1 MKKKLVDLYDS
12 LLKWRED
19 NIPAKQ
25 FTLVLSLVVGVLTAL
40 AACLLKWAI
49 HGIQYLLTT
58 NFEYYSGNLLYLLY
72 PIVGILLSGLF
83 VKYILRD
90 DISHG
95 VTKILYAISQR
106 KSIMKL
112 HNTWSSVVAS
122 SVTIGFGG
130 SVGAESPVV
139 LTGSAIGSNLGRFF
153 KMDQKTLMLMVG
165 CGAAGAISGIFQAPI
180 AGVVFTLEVLM
191 IDMTF
196 NSVVPLLISSVTA
209 TSLSYFLLGKT
220 VMFSLVGE
228 DFSLERIP
236 MYIILGVMC
245 GFVSLYY
252 TRGMNRVEGV
262 FRKLNTFWS
271 KLLVGALILSALIYL
286 LPPLYGEGYESI
298 NHLLSL
304 EPERLF
310 ENSLFF
316 GFRNNDYVVLV
327 YLSLIVLLKLVA
339 TAATNG
345 AGGVGGLFAPS
356 LFVGCIVGY
365 ICALI
370 MQMCGFDV
378 PAQNFALA
386 GMAGVMSGIMH
397 APLTGIF
404 LIAELSGGYD
414 LFMPLMIVSVIS
426 FITIYI
432 FEPHSIYAMR
442 LAHKGELV
450 THHKDRA
457 VLCLMRMQN
466 VIETDLQTIS
476 PESNL
481 GDLVKLISTSKR
493 NIFPVVK
500 KDGTFIGVV
509 SLEEVRNIM
518 FRPELYNR
526 FTVKKL
532 MIYPPEKVD
541 VKDSMDAVMEKFEQT
556 QAWNLP
562 VLDGNKYVGYV
573 SKSKIFNAYREVLVE
588 ISDE

>member
-25 FTLVLSLVVGVLTAL
+25 FALVLSFVVGILTAF

-72 PIVGILLSGLF
+72 PVVGILLSGLF

-220 VMFSLVGE
+220 VMFNLVGE

-236 MYIILGVMC
+236 MYILLGVMC

-271 KLLVGALILSALIYL
+271 KLLVGALMLSALIYL

-304 EPERLF
+304 DPERLF

-316 GFRNNDYVVLV
+316 GFRHNDYVVLV
-327 YLSLIVLLKLVA
+327 YLALIVLFKLVA

-370 MQMCGFDV
+370 MQMCGFNV

-457 VLCLMRMQN
+457 VLCLMRMHN

-476 PESNL
+476 PEAKL

-541 VKDSMDAVMEKFEQT
+541 VKDSMDTVMEKFEQT

>member
-1 MKKKLVDLYDS
+1 MKKKLVDIYDG

-25 FTLVLSLVVGVLTAL
+25 FALVLSFFVGVLTAI
-40 AACLLKWAI
+40 AACMLKWAI

-58 NFEYYSGNLLYLLY
+58 NFDYYSGNLLYLLY
-72 PIVGILLSGLF
+72 PVVGILLSGLF

-196 NSVVPLLISSVTA
+196 NSIVPLLISSVTA

-220 VMFSLVGE
+220 VMFNLSGE

-236 MYIILGVMC
+236 MYILLGVLC

-252 TRGMNRVEGV
+252 TRGMNKVEGV

-271 KLLVGALILSALIYL
+271 KLLVGALMLSALIYL

-304 EPERLF
+304 DPEKLF

-316 GFRNNDYVVLV
+316 GFRHNEYVVLV
-327 YLSLIVLLKLVA
+327 YLALIVLFKLVA

-356 LFVGCIVGY
+356 LFVGCISGY

-370 MQMCGFDV
+370 LQMCGFDV

-426 FITIYI
+426 FITIYL

-476 PESNL
+476 PEATL

-500 KDGTFIGVV
+500 KDGTFIGIV

-573 SKSKIFNAYREVLVE
+573 SKSKIFSAYREVLVE
-588 ISDE
+588 FSDD

>member
-1 MKKKLVDLYDS
+1 MKKNLVDLYDN
-12 LLKWRED
+12 LLKWRESKL
-19 NIPAKQ
+19 PTGQ
-25 FTLVLSLVVGVLTAL
+25 FVLILSLVVGIFTAL
-40 AACLLKWAI
+40 AACMLKWAI

-72 PIVGILLSGLF
+72 PVVGILLSGLF
-83 VKYILRD
+83 VTYILRD

-112 HNTWSSVVAS
+112 HNVWSSVVAS

-196 NSVVPLLISSVTA
+196 TSVVPLLISSVTA

-220 VMFSLVGE
+220 VMFSLSGD
-228 DFSLERIP
+228 DFALERIP
-236 MYIILGVMC
+236 MYILLGVLC

-252 TRGMNRVEGV
+252 TRGMNKVEGI
-262 FRKLNTFWS
+262 FRKLNSFWS
-271 KLLVGALILSALIYL
+271 KLIVGTLMLSALIYL
-286 LPPLYGEGYESI
+286 LPPLYGEGYDSI

-304 EPERLF
+304 NPERLF

-316 GFRNNDYVVLV
+316 SFRHNEYVILV
-327 YLSLIVLLKLVA
+327 YLTLIVLFKLVA

-365 ICALI
+365 ICALVL
-370 MQMCGFDV
+370 QMCGIDA

-414 LFMPLMIVSVIS
+414 YFMPLMIVSVIS
-426 FITIYI
+426 FITIYV

-442 LAHKGELV
+442 LAQKGELM

-457 VLCLMRMQN
+457 VLSLMKTEN

-476 PESNL
+476 PDAMF
-481 GDLVKLISTSKR
+481 GDLIKLISSSKR

-500 KDGTFIGVV
+500 EDGKFIGVV

-532 MIYPPEKVD
+532 MIYPPARVD
-541 VKDSMDAVMEKFEQT
+541 INESMDSVMEKFERT

-562 VLDGNKYVGYV
+562 VLDGEKYVGYV
-573 SKSKIFNAYREVLVE
+573 SKSKIFNVYRDVLVE
-588 ISDE
+588 ISDD

>member
-112 HNTWSSVVAS
+112 HNTWSSMVAS

-220 VMFSLVGE
+220 VMFNLVGE

-236 MYIILGVMC
+236 MYILLGVMC

-271 KLLVGALILSALIYL
+271 KLLVGALMLSALIYL

-304 EPERLF
+304 DPERLF

-356 LFVGCIVGY
+356 RFVGCIVGY

-518 FRPELYNR
+518 CRPELYNR

>member
-1 MKKKLVDLYDS
+1 MKKSLVDFYDN
-12 LLKWRED
+12 LLKWRE
-19 NIPAKQ
+19 NKIPVRQ
-25 FTLVLSLVVGVLTAL
+25 FVLVLSLIVGVFTAL
-40 AACLLKWAI
+40 AACGLKWAI

-58 NFEYYSGNLLYLLY
+58 NFDYYSSNFLYLIY
-72 PIVGILLSGLF
+72 PVVGIFLAGFF
-83 VKYILRD
+83 VKYILKD

-112 HNTWSSVVAS
+112 HNIWSSIVAS

-130 SVGAESPVV
+130 SVGAEAPVV

-180 AGVVFTLEVLM
+180 TGVVFTLEVLM
-191 IDMTF
+191 LDMTF
-196 NSVVPLLISSVTA
+196 SSVVPLLISSVTA

-220 VMFSLVGE
+220 VMFNLQGD
-228 DFSLERIP
+228 DFALERIP
-236 MYIILGVMC
+236 LYIILGVFC

-252 TRGMNRVEGV
+252 TRGMNKVEQR
-262 FRKLNTFWS
+262 FAKLNTFWK
-271 KLLVGALILSALIYL
+271 KLLVGSILLSALIYL
-286 LPPLYGEGYESI
+286 LPPLYGEGYDSI
-298 NHLLSL
+298 NHILSL
-304 EPERLF
+304 NPERLF

-316 GFRNNDYVVLV
+316 DFRHNEYFILV
-327 YLSLIVLLKLVA
+327 YLGLIVLLKLLA

-345 AGGVGGLFAPS
+345 GGGVGGLFAPS
-356 LFVGCIVGY
+356 LFVGCLVGY
-365 ICALI
+365 ICAQAL
-370 MQMCGFDV
+370 QMCGIDV

-426 FITIYI
+426 FITIYV

-442 LAHKGELV
+442 LAQKGELM

-457 VLCLMRMQN
+457 VLSLMKTEN
-466 VIETDLQTIS
+466 VIETDLQTIR
-476 PESNL
+476 PNAMF
-481 GDLVKLISTSKR
+481 GDLIKLISSSKR
-493 NIFPVVK
+493 NIFPVVTEEGK
-500 KDGTFIGVV
+500 FVGIV

-532 MIYPPEKVD
+532 MIYPPAKVD
-541 VKDSMDAVMEKFEQT
+541 INESMDSVMEKFEQT

-562 VLDGNKYVGYV
+562 VLDGDKYVGYV
-573 SKSKIFNAYREVLVE
+573 SKSKIFNVYREVLVE
-588 ISDE
+588 FSDD

>member
-1 MKKKLVDLYDS
+1 MKKRLVDLYDS

-25 FTLVLSLVVGVLTAL
+25 FALVLSFVVGILTAL

-72 PIVGILLSGLF
+72 PVVGILLSGLF

-196 NSVVPLLISSVTA
+196 NSIVPLLISSVTA

-236 MYIILGVMC
+236 MYILLGVMC

-252 TRGMNRVEGV
+252 TRGMNTVEGV
-262 FRKLNTFWS
+262 FRKLNSFWS
-271 KLLVGALILSALIYL
+271 KLLVGALVLSALIYL
-286 LPPLYGEGYESI
+286 LPPLYGEGYDSI

-304 EPERLF
+304 DPERLF
-310 ENSLFF
+310 ENSWFF
-316 GFRNNDYVVLV
+316 GFRKNEYVVLI
-327 YLSLIVLLKLVA
+327 YLALIVLLKLVA

-370 MQMCGFDV
+370 LQMCGFNV

-426 FITIYI
+426 FITIYV

-476 PESNL
+476 PEAKL

-500 KDGTFIGVV
+500 KDGTFIGIV

-541 VKDSMDAVMEKFEQT
+541 VKDSMDGVMEKFEQT

-562 VLDGNKYVGYV
+562 VLDGDKYVGYV

-588 ISDE
+588 FSDD

>member
-1 MKKKLVDLYDS
+1 MKKNLVDLYDN
-12 LLKWRED
+12 LLKWRESKL
-19 NIPAKQ
+19 PTGQ
-25 FTLVLSLVVGVLTAL
+25 FVLILSLVVGIFTAL
-40 AACLLKWAI
+40 AACMLKWAI

-72 PIVGILLSGLF
+72 PVVGILLSGLF

-112 HNTWSSVVAS
+112 HNVWSSVVAS

-196 NSVVPLLISSVTA
+196 TSVVPLLISSVTA

-220 VMFSLVGE
+220 VMFSLSGD
-228 DFSLERIP
+228 DFALERIP
-236 MYIILGVMC
+236 MYILLGVLC

-252 TRGMNRVEGV
+252 TRGMNKVEGI
-262 FRKLNTFWS
+262 FRKLNSFWS
-271 KLLVGALILSALIYL
+271 KLIVGTLMLSALIYL
-286 LPPLYGEGYESI
+286 LPPLYGEGYDSI

-304 EPERLF
+304 NPERLF

-316 GFRNNDYVVLV
+316 SFRHNEYVILV
-327 YLSLIVLLKLVA
+327 YLTLIVLFKLVA

-365 ICALI
+365 ICALVL
-370 MQMCGFDV
+370 QMCGIDV

-414 LFMPLMIVSVIS
+414 YFMPLMIVSVIS
-426 FITIYI
+426 FITIYV

-442 LAHKGELV
+442 LAQKGELM

-457 VLCLMRMQN
+457 VLSLMKTEN

-476 PESNL
+476 PDAMF
-481 GDLVKLISTSKR
+481 GDLIKLISSSKR

-500 KDGTFIGVV
+500 EDGKFIGVV

-532 MIYPPEKVD
+532 MIYPPARVD
-541 VKDSMDAVMEKFEQT
+541 INESMDSVMEKFERT

-562 VLDGNKYVGYV
+562 VLDGEKYVGYV
-573 SKSKIFNAYREVLVE
+573 SKSKIFNVYRDVLVE
-588 ISDE
+588 ISDD

>member
-1 MKKKLVDLYDS
+1 MKKRLVDLYDS

-25 FTLVLSLVVGVLTAL
+25 FALVLSFVVGILTAL

-72 PIVGILLSGLF
+72 PVVGILLSGLF

-196 NSVVPLLISSVTA
+196 NSIVPLLISSVTA

-236 MYIILGVMC
+236 MYILLGVMC

-252 TRGMNRVEGV
+252 TRGMNTVEGV
-262 FRKLNTFWS
+262 FRKLNSFWS
-271 KLLVGALILSALIYL
+271 KLLVGALVLSALIYL
-286 LPPLYGEGYESI
+286 LPPLYGEGYDSI
-298 NHLLSL
+298 NHLLGL
-304 EPERLF
+304 DPERLF
-310 ENSLFF
+310 ENSWFF
-316 GFRNNDYVVLV
+316 GFRKNEYVVLV
-327 YLSLIVLLKLVA
+327 YLALIVLLKLVA

-370 MQMCGFDV
+370 LQMCGFNV

-426 FITIYI
+426 FITIYV

-476 PESNL
+476 PEAKL

-500 KDGTFIGVV
+500 KDGTFIGIV

-541 VKDSMDAVMEKFEQT
+541 VKDSMDVVMEKFEQT

-562 VLDGNKYVGYV
+562 VLDGDKYVGYV

>member
-25 FTLVLSLVVGVLTAL
+25 FALVLSLVVGILTAL

-72 PIVGILLSGLF
+72 PVVGILLSGLF

-196 NSVVPLLISSVTA
+196 NSIVPLLISSVTA

-220 VMFSLVGE
+220 VMFNLVGE

-236 MYIILGVMC
+236 MYILLGVMC

-252 TRGMNRVEGV
+252 TRGMNKVEGV

-271 KLLVGALILSALIYL
+271 KLLVGALMLSALIYL
-286 LPPLYGEGYESI
+286 LPPLYGEGYDSI

-304 EPERLF
+304 DPERLF

-316 GFRNNDYVVLV
+316 GFRNNDYIVLV
-327 YLSLIVLLKLVA
+327 YLTLIVLFKLVA

-370 MQMCGFDV
+370 LQMCGFDV

-476 PESNL
+476 PEAKL

-500 KDGTFIGVV
+500 KDGTFIGIV

-541 VKDSMDAVMEKFEQT
+541 VKDSMDVVMEKFEQT

-573 SKSKIFNAYREVLVE
+573 SKSKIFSAYREVLVE
-588 ISDE
+588 FSDD

>member
-1 MKKKLVDLYDS
+1 MKKRIVDLYDN

-19 NIPAKQ
+19 KISGRQ
-25 FTLVLSLVVGVLTAL
+25 FLLILSFVVGVLTAI
-40 AACLLKWAI
+40 AACLLKWSI

-58 NFEYYSGNLLYLLY
+58 NFDYYSGNLLYLIY
-72 PIVGILLSGLF
+72 PVVGILLSGLF

-191 IDMTF
+191 IDLTF
-196 NSVVPLLISSVTA
+196 TSVVPLLISAVTA
-209 TSLSYFLLGKT
+209 TSLSYFFLGKT
-220 VMFSLVGE
+220 VMFNLTAE
-228 DFSLERIP
+228 DFALGRIP
-236 MYIILGVMC
+236 MYILLGVMC

-252 TRGMNRVEGV
+252 TRGMNKVEEG
-262 FRKLNTFWS
+262 FRKLNSFWK
-271 KLLVGALILSALIYL
+271 KLIVGSLVLSALIYL
-286 LPPLYGEGYESI
+286 LPPLYGEGYSSI

-304 EPERLF
+304 EHEKLL

-316 GFRNNDYVVLV
+316 DFRHNEYFVLA
-327 YLSLIVLLKLVA
+327 YLALIVILKLVA

-365 ICALI
+365 MCAMVFQL
-370 MQMCGFDV
+370 CGVDV
-378 PAQNFALA
+378 PAHNFALA

-426 FITIYI
+426 FITIYV

-442 LAHKGELV
+442 LAKKGELV

-457 VLCLMRMQN
+457 VLCLMKTQN

-476 PESNL
+476 PEAML
-481 GDLVKLISTSKR
+481 GDLIKLISTSKR

-500 KDGTFIGVV
+500 SDGTFIGVV

-526 FTVKKL
+526 FNVKKL
-532 MIYPPEKVD
+532 MIYPPARVD
-541 VKDSMDAVMEKFEQT
+541 INESMDSVMEKFEKT

-562 VLDGNKYVGYV
+562 VLDGDKYVGYV
-573 SKSKIFNAYREVLVE
+573 SKSKIFNVYREVLVE
-588 ISDE
+588 FSDD

>member
-1 MKKKLVDLYDS
+1 MKKKLVDIYDG

-25 FTLVLSLVVGVLTAL
+25 FALVLSFFVGVLTAI
-40 AACLLKWAI
+40 AACMLKWAI

-58 NFEYYSGNLLYLLY
+58 NFDYYSGNLLYLLY
-72 PIVGILLSGLF
+72 PVVGILLSGLF

-196 NSVVPLLISSVTA
+196 NSIVPLLISSVTA

-220 VMFSLVGE
+220 VMFNLSGE

-236 MYIILGVMC
+236 MYILLGVLC

-252 TRGMNRVEGV
+252 TRGMNKVEGV

-271 KLLVGALILSALIYL
+271 KLLVGALMLSALIYL
-286 LPPLYGEGYESI
+286 LPPLYGEGYDSI

-304 EPERLF
+304 DPEKLF

-316 GFRNNDYVVLV
+316 GFRHNEYVVVV
-327 YLSLIVLLKLVA
+327 YLALIVLFKLVA

-356 LFVGCIVGY
+356 LFVGCISGY

-370 MQMCGFDV
+370 LQMCGFDV

-426 FITIYI
+426 FITIYL

-476 PESNL
+476 PEATL

-500 KDGTFIGVV
+500 KDGTFIGIV

-573 SKSKIFNAYREVLVE
+573 SKSKIFSAYREVLVE
-588 ISDE
+588 FSDD

>member
-1 MKKKLVDLYDS
+1 MKKNLVDLYDN
-12 LLKWRED
+12 LLKWRESKL
-19 NIPAKQ
+19 PTGQ
-25 FTLVLSLVVGVLTAL
+25 FVLILSLVVGIFTAL
-40 AACLLKWAI
+40 AACMLKWAI

-72 PIVGILLSGLF
+72 PVVGILLSGLF

-112 HNTWSSVVAS
+112 HNVWSSVVAS

-196 NSVVPLLISSVTA
+196 TSVVPLLISSVTA

-220 VMFSLVGE
+220 VMFSLSGD
-228 DFSLERIP
+228 DFALERIP
-236 MYIILGVMC
+236 MYILLGVLC

-252 TRGMNRVEGV
+252 TRGMNKVEGI
-262 FRKLNTFWS
+262 FRKLNSFWS
-271 KLLVGALILSALIYL
+271 KLVVGALMLSALIYL
-286 LPPLYGEGYESI
+286 LPPLYGEGYDSI
-298 NHLLSL
+298 NHLLGL
-304 EPERLF
+304 NPERLF

-316 GFRNNDYVVLV
+316 SFRHNEYVILV
-327 YLSLIVLLKLVA
+327 YLTLIVLFKLVA

-365 ICALI
+365 ICALVL
-370 MQMCGFDV
+370 QMCGIDV

-414 LFMPLMIVSVIS
+414 YFMPLMIVSVIS
-426 FITIYI
+426 FITIYV

-442 LAHKGELV
+442 LAQKGELM

-457 VLCLMRMQN
+457 VLSLMKTEN

-476 PESNL
+476 PDAMF
-481 GDLVKLISTSKR
+481 GDLIKLISSSKR

-500 KDGTFIGVV
+500 EDGKFIGVV

-532 MIYPPEKVD
+532 MIYPPARVD
-541 VKDSMDAVMEKFEQT
+541 INESMDSVMEKFERT

-562 VLDGNKYVGYV
+562 VLDGEKYVGYV
-573 SKSKIFNAYREVLVE
+573 SKSKIFNVYRDVLVE
-588 ISDE
+588 ISDD

>member
-1 MKKKLVDLYDS
+1 MKKKLVDIYDS

-25 FTLVLSLVVGVLTAL
+25 FALVLSFFVGILTAF

-196 NSVVPLLISSVTA
+196 NSIVPLLISSVTA

-220 VMFSLVGE
+220 VMFNLSGE

-236 MYIILGVMC
+236 MYILLGVMC

-262 FRKLNTFWS
+262 FRKLNSFWS
-271 KLLVGALILSALIYL
+271 KLLVGALMLSALIYL

-316 GFRNNDYVVLV
+316 GFRNNEYVVLV
-327 YLSLIVLLKLVA
+327 YLALIVLFKLVA

-370 MQMCGFDV
+370 LQMCGFDV

-476 PESNL
+476 PEAKL

-500 KDGTFIGVV
+500 SDGTFIGIV

-541 VKDSMDAVMEKFEQT
+541 VKDSMDTVMEKFEQT

-562 VLDGNKYVGYV
+562 VLDGDKYVGYV
-573 SKSKIFNAYREVLVE
+573 SKSKIFSAYREVLVE
-588 ISDE
+588 FSDD

>member
-1 MKKKLVDLYDS
+1 
-12 LLKWRED
+12 
-19 NIPAKQ
+19 
-25 FTLVLSLVVGVLTAL
+25 
-40 AACLLKWAI
+40 
-49 HGIQYLLTT
+49 
-58 NFEYYSGNLLYLLY
+58 
-72 PIVGILLSGLF
+72 
-83 VKYILRD
+83 
-90 DISHG
+90 
-95 VTKILYAISQR
+95 
-106 KSIMKL
+106 
-112 HNTWSSVVAS
+112 
-122 SVTIGFGG
+122 
-130 SVGAESPVV
+130 
-139 LTGSAIGSNLGRFF
+139 
-153 KMDQKTLMLMVG
+153 
-165 CGAAGAISGIFQAPI
+165 
-180 AGVVFTLEVLM
+180 
-191 IDMTF
+191 
-196 NSVVPLLISSVTA
+196 
-209 TSLSYFLLGKT
+209 
-220 VMFSLVGE
+220 
-228 DFSLERIP
+228 
-236 MYIILGVMC
+236 MC

-252 TRGMNRVEGV
+252 TRGMNKVEGV
-262 FRKLNTFWS
+262 FRKLNSFWS
-271 KLLVGALILSALIYL
+271 KLLLGTLLLSALIYL

-304 EPERLF
+304 SPERLF

-316 GFRNNDYVVLV
+316 GFRDNQYVVLV
-327 YLSLIVLLKLVA
+327 YLILIVLFKLVA

-365 ICALI
+365 ICALGL
-370 MQMCGFDV
+370 QMCGLNV
-378 PAQNFALA
+378 PAQNLALA

-414 LFMPLMIVSVIS
+414 LFMPLMIVSVTS

-442 LAHKGELV
+442 LAKKGELV

-466 VIETDLQTIS
+466 VIETDLQTIV
-476 PESNL
+476 PEAKL
-481 GDLVKLISTSKR
+481 GDLVKLISTSNR

-541 VKDSMDAVMEKFEQT
+541 IKDSMDAVMEKFEQT

-562 VLDGNKYVGYV
+562 VLDGDKYVGYV

-588 ISDE
+588 ISDD

>member
-1 MKKKLVDLYDS
+1 MKKRLVDLYDN
-12 LLKWRED
+12 LLKWRE
-19 NIPAKQ
+19 NKISGRQ
-25 FTLVLSLVVGVLTAL
+25 FLLILSFIVGILTAL
-40 AACLLKWAI
+40 AACLLKWTI
-49 HGIQYLLTT
+49 HGIQHLLTT
-58 NFEYYSGNLLYLLY
+58 NFDYYSGNLLYLVY
-72 PIVGILLSGLF
+72 PVVGILLSGLF

-191 IDMTF
+191 IDLTF
-196 NSVVPLLISSVTA
+196 TSVVPLLISSVTA

-220 VMFSLVGE
+220 VMFNMSGD
-228 DFSLERIP
+228 DFALERIP
-236 MYIILGVMC
+236 MYILLGVMC
-245 GFVSLYY
+245 GFISLYY
-252 TRGMNRVEGV
+252 TRGMNSVEGL
-262 FRKLNTFWS
+262 FRKLNSFWS
-271 KLLVGALILSALIYL
+271 KLLVGGLLLSALIYL
-286 LPPLYGEGYESI
+286 LPPLYGEGYDSI
-298 NHLLSL
+298 NDLLSL
-304 EPERLF
+304 NPERLF
-310 ENSLFF
+310 ENSMFF
-316 GFRNNDYVVLV
+316 GFRHNEYFVIL
-327 YLSLIVLLKLVA
+327 YLALIALLKLVA

-365 ICALI
+365 ICALGL
-370 MQMCGFDV
+370 QMCGIDV

-414 LFMPLMIVSVIS
+414 HFMPLMIVSVIS
-426 FITIYI
+426 FITIYV

-442 LAHKGELV
+442 LAKKGELV

-457 VLCLMRMQN
+457 VLCLMKTQN

-476 PESNL
+476 PEAML
-481 GDLVKLISTSKR
+481 GDLIKLISTSKR
-493 NIFPVVK
+493 NIFPVVRAN
-500 KDGTFIGVV
+500 GTFIGVV

-532 MIYPPEKVD
+532 MIYPPARVD
-541 VKDSMDAVMEKFEQT
+541 INESMDSVIEKFEKT

-562 VLDGNKYVGYV
+562 VLDGDKYVGYV
-573 SKSKIFNAYREVLVE
+573 SKSKIFNVYREVLVE
-588 ISDE
+588 LSDD

>member
-1 MKKKLVDLYDS
+1 
-12 LLKWRED
+12 
-19 NIPAKQ
+19 
-25 FTLVLSLVVGVLTAL
+25 
-40 AACLLKWAI
+40 
-49 HGIQYLLTT
+49 
-58 NFEYYSGNLLYLLY
+58 
-72 PIVGILLSGLF
+72 
-83 VKYILRD
+83 
-90 DISHG
+90 
-95 VTKILYAISQR
+95 
-106 KSIMKL
+106 
-112 HNTWSSVVAS
+112 
-122 SVTIGFGG
+122 
-130 SVGAESPVV
+130 
-139 LTGSAIGSNLGRFF
+139 
-153 KMDQKTLMLMVG
+153 
-165 CGAAGAISGIFQAPI
+165 
-180 AGVVFTLEVLM
+180 M

-196 NSVVPLLISSVTA
+196 NSIVPLLISSVTA

-220 VMFSLVGE
+220 VMFNLVGE

-236 MYIILGVMC
+236 MYILLGVMC

-252 TRGMNRVEGV
+252 TRGMNKVEGV
-262 FRKLNTFWS
+262 FRKLNSFWS
-271 KLLVGALILSALIYL
+271 KLLLGTLLLSALIYL

-304 EPERLF
+304 SPERLF

-316 GFRNNDYVVLV
+316 GFRDNQYVVLV
-327 YLSLIVLLKLVA
+327 YLILIVLFKLVA

-365 ICALI
+365 ICALGL
-370 MQMCGFDV
+370 QMCGLNV
-378 PAQNFALA
+378 PAQNLALA

-414 LFMPLMIVSVIS
+414 LFMPLMIVSVTS

-442 LAHKGELV
+442 LAKKGELV

-466 VIETDLQTIS
+466 VIETDLQTIV
-476 PESNL
+476 PEAKL

-541 VKDSMDAVMEKFEQT
+541 IKDSMDAVMEKFEQT

-562 VLDGNKYVGYV
+562 VLDGDKYVGYV

-588 ISDE
+588 ISDD

>member
-153 KMDQKTLMLMVG
+153 KMDQKTLMLMGG

-220 VMFSLVGE
+220 VMFNLVGE

-236 MYIILGVMC
+236 MYILLGVMC

-271 KLLVGALILSALIYL
+271 KLLVGALMLSALIYL

-304 EPERLF
+304 DPERLF

>member
-220 VMFSLVGE
+220 VMFNLVGE

-236 MYIILGVMC
+236 MYILLGVMC

-271 KLLVGALILSALIYL
+271 KLLVGALMLSALIYL

-304 EPERLF
+304 DPERLF

-327 YLSLIVLLKLVA
+327 YLSLIVLFKLVA

>member
-25 FTLVLSLVVGVLTAL
+25 FVLVLSLVVGILTAL

-72 PIVGILLSGLF
+72 PVVGILLSGLF

-196 NSVVPLLISSVTA
+196 NSIVPLLISSVTA

-220 VMFSLVGE
+220 VMFNLVGE

-236 MYIILGVMC
+236 MYILLGVMC

-252 TRGMNRVEGV
+252 TRGMNKVEGV

-271 KLLVGALILSALIYL
+271 KLLVGALMLSALIYL
-286 LPPLYGEGYESI
+286 LPPLYGEGYDSI

-304 EPERLF
+304 DPERLF

-316 GFRNNDYVVLV
+316 GFRNNDYIVLV
-327 YLSLIVLLKLVA
+327 YLTLIVLFKLVA

-370 MQMCGFDV
+370 LQMCGFDV

-476 PESNL
+476 PEAKL

-500 KDGTFIGVV
+500 KDGTFIGIV

-541 VKDSMDAVMEKFEQT
+541 VKDSMDVVMEKFEQT

-573 SKSKIFNAYREVLVE
+573 SKSKIFSAYREVLVE
-588 ISDE
+588 FSDD

>member
-1 MKKKLVDLYDS
+1 MKKKLVDIYDG

-25 FTLVLSLVVGVLTAL
+25 FALVLSFVVGVLTAI
-40 AACLLKWAI
+40 AACMLKWAI

-196 NSVVPLLISSVTA
+196 NSIVPLLISSVTA

-220 VMFSLVGE
+220 VMFNLVGE

-236 MYIILGVMC
+236 MYILLGVMC

-252 TRGMNRVEGV
+252 TRGMNKVEGV
-262 FRKLNTFWS
+262 FRKLNSFWS
-271 KLLVGALILSALIYL
+271 KLLVGALMLSALIYL
-286 LPPLYGEGYESI
+286 LPPLYGEGYDAI

-304 EPERLF
+304 NPEKLF

-316 GFRNNDYVVLV
+316 GFRDNQYVILV
-327 YLSLIVLLKLVA
+327 YLVLIVLFKLVA

-345 AGGVGGLFAPS
+345 GGGVGGLFAPS

-365 ICALI
+365 ICALGL
-370 MQMCGFDV
+370 QMCGFDV
-378 PAQNFALA
+378 PAQNLALA

-426 FITIYI
+426 FITIYV

-442 LAHKGELV
+442 LAKKGELV

-457 VLCLMRMQN
+457 VLCLMRMHN
-466 VIETDLQTIS
+466 VIETDLQTIR
-476 PESNL
+476 PEEKL
-481 GDLVKLISTSKR
+481 GDLVKLISASKR

-500 KDGTFIGVV
+500 ADGTFIGVV

-532 MIYPPEKVD
+532 MIYPPTKID
-541 VKDSMDAVMEKFEQT
+541 VSESMDSVMEKFEQT

-562 VLDGNKYVGYV
+562 VLDGDKYVGYV

-588 ISDE
+588 ISDD

>member
-1 MKKKLVDLYDS
+1 MKKKLVDIYDS

-25 FTLVLSLVVGVLTAL
+25 FALVLSFFVGVLTAF

-196 NSVVPLLISSVTA
+196 NSIVPLLISSVTA

-220 VMFSLVGE
+220 VMFNLSGE

-236 MYIILGVMC
+236 MYILLGVMC

-262 FRKLNTFWS
+262 FRKLNSFWS
-271 KLLVGALILSALIYL
+271 KLLVGALMLSALIYL

-316 GFRNNDYVVLV
+316 GFRNNEYVVLV
-327 YLSLIVLLKLVA
+327 YLALIVLFKLVA

-370 MQMCGFDV
+370 LQMCGFDV

-476 PESNL
+476 PEAKL

-500 KDGTFIGVV
+500 SDGTFIGIV

-541 VKDSMDAVMEKFEQT
+541 VKDSMDTVMEKFEQT

-562 VLDGNKYVGYV
+562 VLDGDKYVGYV
-573 SKSKIFNAYREVLVE
+573 SKSKIFSAYREVLVE
-588 ISDE
+588 FSDD

>member
-1 MKKKLVDLYDS
+1 MKKKLVDIYDS

-25 FTLVLSLVVGVLTAL
+25 FALVLSFFVGILTAF

-196 NSVVPLLISSVTA
+196 NSIVPLLISSVTA

-220 VMFSLVGE
+220 VMFNLSGE

-236 MYIILGVMC
+236 MYILLGVMC

-271 KLLVGALILSALIYL
+271 KLLVGALMLSALIYL
-286 LPPLYGEGYESI
+286 LPPLYGEGYDSI

-304 EPERLF
+304 DPERLF

-316 GFRNNDYVVLV
+316 GFRNNEYIVLV
-327 YLSLIVLLKLVA
+327 YLTLIVLFKLVA

-476 PESNL
+476 PEAKL

-500 KDGTFIGVV
+500 KDGTFIGIV

-541 VKDSMDAVMEKFEQT
+541 VKDSMDVVMEKFEQT

-573 SKSKIFNAYREVLVE
+573 SKSKIFSAYREVLVE
-588 ISDE
+588 FSDD

>member
-1 MKKKLVDLYDS
+1 MKKKLVDIYDG

-25 FTLVLSLVVGVLTAL
+25 FALVLSFFVGVLTAI
-40 AACLLKWAI
+40 AACMLKWAI

-58 NFEYYSGNLLYLLY
+58 NFDYYSGNLLYLLY
-72 PIVGILLSGLF
+72 PVVGILLSGLF

-196 NSVVPLLISSVTA
+196 NSIVPLLISSVTA

-220 VMFSLVGE
+220 VMFNLSGE

-236 MYIILGVMC
+236 MYILLGVLC

-252 TRGMNRVEGV
+252 TRGMNKVEGV

-271 KLLVGALILSALIYL
+271 KLLVGALMLSALIYL
-286 LPPLYGEGYESI
+286 LPPLYGEGYDSI

-304 EPERLF
+304 DPEKLF
-310 ENSLFF
+310 ENSLF
-316 GFRNNDYVVLV
+316 
-327 YLSLIVLLKLVA
+327 
-339 TAATNG
+339 
-345 AGGVGGLFAPS
+345 
-356 LFVGCIVGY
+356 C
-365 ICALI
+365 
-370 MQMCGFDV
+370 
-378 PAQNFALA
+378 
-386 GMAGVMSGIMH
+386 
-397 APLTGIF
+397 LT
-404 LIAELSGGYD
+404 
-414 LFMPLMIVSVIS
+414 
-426 FITIYI
+426 
-432 FEPHSIYAMR
+432 
-442 LAHKGELV
+442 
-450 THHKDRA
+450 
-457 VLCLMRMQN
+457 
-466 VIETDLQTIS
+466 
-476 PESNL
+476 
-481 GDLVKLISTSKR
+481 
-493 NIFPVVK
+493 
-500 KDGTFIGVV
+500 
-509 SLEEVRNIM
+509 
-518 FRPELYNR
+518 
-526 FTVKKL
+526 
-532 MIYPPEKVD
+532 
-541 VKDSMDAVMEKFEQT
+541 
-556 QAWNLP
+556 
-562 VLDGNKYVGYV
+562 
-573 SKSKIFNAYREVLVE
+573 
-588 ISDE
+588 

>member
-1 MKKKLVDLYDS
+1 MKKKLVDVYDN

-25 FTLVLSLVVGVLTAL
+25 FTLVLSFFVGILTAF

-72 PIVGILLSGLF
+72 PVVGILLSGLF

-180 AGVVFTLEVLM
+180 AGIVFTLEVLM

-196 NSVVPLLISSVTA
+196 NSIVPLLISSVTA

-220 VMFSLVGE
+220 VMFNLVGE

-236 MYIILGVMC
+236 MYILLGVMC

-252 TRGMNRVEGV
+252 TRGMNKVEGV
-262 FRKLNTFWS
+262 FRKLNSFWS
-271 KLLVGALILSALIYL
+271 KLLLGTLLLSALIYL

-304 EPERLF
+304 SPERLF

-316 GFRNNDYVVLV
+316 GFRDNQYVVLV
-327 YLSLIVLLKLVA
+327 YLILIVLFKLVA

-365 ICALI
+365 ICALGL
-370 MQMCGFDV
+370 QMCGLNV
-378 PAQNFALA
+378 PAQNLALA

-414 LFMPLMIVSVIS
+414 LFMPLMIVSVTS

-442 LAHKGELV
+442 LAKKGELV

-466 VIETDLQTIS
+466 VIETDLQTIV
-476 PESNL
+476 PEAKL

-541 VKDSMDAVMEKFEQT
+541 IKDSMDAVMEKFEQT

-562 VLDGNKYVGYV
+562 VLDGDKYVGYV

-588 ISDE
+588 ISDD

>member
-1 MKKKLVDLYDS
+1 MKKRIVDLYDN

-19 NIPAKQ
+19 KIPGRQ
-25 FTLVLSLVVGVLTAL
+25 FLLILSFIVGVLTAI
-40 AACLLKWAI
+40 AACLLKWSI

-58 NFEYYSGNLLYLLY
+58 NFDYYSGNLLYLIY
-72 PIVGILLSGLF
+72 PVVGILLSGLF
-83 VKYILRD
+83 VKYILKD

-130 SVGAESPVV
+130 SVGAEAPVV

-191 IDMTF
+191 IDLTF
-196 NSVVPLLISSVTA
+196 TSVVPLLISAVTA
-209 TSLSYFLLGKT
+209 TSLSYFFLGKT
-220 VMFSLVGE
+220 VMFNLTAE
-228 DFSLERIP
+228 DFALERIP
-236 MYIILGVMC
+236 MYILLGVMC

-252 TRGMNRVEGV
+252 TRGMNKVEEG
-262 FRKLNTFWS
+262 FRKLDSFWK
-271 KLLVGALILSALIYL
+271 KLVVGSLVLSALIYL
-286 LPPLYGEGYESI
+286 LPPLYGEGYSSI
-298 NHLLSL
+298 NYLLSL
-304 EPERLF
+304 EHEKLL

-316 GFRNNDYVVLV
+316 DFRHNEYFVLA
-327 YLSLIVLLKLVA
+327 YLALIVILKLVA

-356 LFVGCIVGY
+356 LFVGCIAGY
-365 ICALI
+365 ICAMAL
-370 MQMCGFDV
+370 QLCGIDV
-378 PAQNFALA
+378 PAHNFALA

-414 LFMPLMIVSVIS
+414 LFMPLMIVSVMS
-426 FITIYI
+426 FITIYV

-442 LAHKGELV
+442 LAKKGELV

-457 VLCLMRMQN
+457 VLCLMKTQN

-476 PESNL
+476 PEAML

-500 KDGTFIGVV
+500 SDGTFIGVV

-526 FTVKKL
+526 FNVKKL
-532 MIYPPEKVD
+532 MIYPPARVD
-541 VKDSMDAVMEKFEQT
+541 INESMDSVMEKFEKT

-562 VLDGNKYVGYV
+562 VLDGDKYVGYV
-573 SKSKIFNAYREVLVE
+573 SKSKIFNVYREVLVE
-588 ISDE
+588 FSDD

>member
-1 MKKKLVDLYDS
+1 MKKKLVDIYDS

-25 FTLVLSLVVGVLTAL
+25 FALVLSFFVGILTAF

-196 NSVVPLLISSVTA
+196 NSIVPLLISSVTA

-220 VMFSLVGE
+220 VMFNLSGE

-236 MYIILGVMC
+236 MYILLGVMC

-262 FRKLNTFWS
+262 FRKLNSFWS
-271 KLLVGALILSALIYL
+271 KLLVGALMLSALIYL

-316 GFRNNDYVVLV
+316 GFRNNEYVVLV
-327 YLSLIVLLKLVA
+327 YLALIVLFKLVA

-370 MQMCGFDV
+370 LQMCGFDV

-476 PESNL
+476 PEAKL

-500 KDGTFIGVV
+500 YDGTFIGIV

-541 VKDSMDAVMEKFEQT
+541 VKDSMDTVMEKFEQT

-562 VLDGNKYVGYV
+562 VLDGDKYVGYV
-573 SKSKIFNAYREVLVE
+573 SKSKIFSAYREVLVE
-588 ISDE
+588 FSDD